1 MTTMTE
7 THNAATAAQ
16 MNFIND
22 LIASRQMTDDV
33 REGFTAMVN
42 APSFD
47 KKQASMVID
56 TLKMMPKATKP
67 AATATKSPMME
78 ALSLVPK
85 ARYAVPAEE
94 VDVLLTSTPVT
105 GDLLFIEVREYN
117 GHLYMR
123 RLTGAPG
130 GFSRWKMANDD
141 VIALAKHIATDSYKY
156 TKLFGEHYS
165 CCGKCGAELTDPLS
179 RQLLLGPTCRQAF
192 GL

>member
-7 THNAATAAQ
+7 TYNAASTAQ

-22 LIASRQMTDDV
+22 LLASRQMADEV
-33 REGFTAMVN
+33 REAITSLVN
-42 APSFD
+42 LPTFS
-47 KKQASMVID
+47 KKQASATID
-56 TLKMMPKATKP
+56 TLKTMPKASKP
-67 AATATKSPMME
+67 AAAATKSPMQE

-85 ARYAVPAEE
+85 ARYAVPVYE
-94 VDVLLTSTPVT
+94 VDLLLSSTPLT
-105 GDLLFIEVREYN
+105 GDLLFVEVREYN

-130 GFSRWKMANDD
+130 GFSRWKMENAD
-141 VIALAKHIATDSYKY
+141 VIALAKHIAADSYKY
-156 TKLFGEHYS
+156 TKLFGAHYS

-179 RQLLLGPTCRQAF
+179 RELLLGPTCRQAF